1 MIPRV
6 AALLGAAAAMSFG
19 ALAVAIRVALR
30 PGVDPDAASLVT
42 TAVACVLCVVIA
54 AVFGEWSDVPWRDT
68 WPFLVTGTVAPG
80 VTQVLFT
87 RAVGLIGPSRTTIVV
102 GAAPALSAAIAIAF
116 LGEPV
121 RAVLVAGTLLVVGG
135 GTMLAWE
142 RGGLAGLLTL
152 GVVLATAA
160 AVLFA
165 IRDNFVRWAER
176 GNGVPGVVAA
186 ACSLATASVVIAAV
200 VLARGGG
207 VQRMRS
213 AVAPFLLSGLIYGL
227 AYAFLLTGFDHG
239 RVTVVAPLYGTES
252 LWAVV
257 FSVIVL
263 RRSEAVGV
271 RLAAASLLVV
281 AGGALI
287 SGFR

>member
-1 MIPRV
+1 
-6 AALLGAAAAMSFG
+6 MSFG
-19 ALAVAIRVALR
+19 ALAVAIRIALR
-30 PGVDPDAASLVT
+30 GGVDPEAASLVT
-42 TAVACVLCVVIA
+42 TGVACVLCVAIA
-54 AVFGEWSDVPWRDT
+54 AAFGQWSHVPWRDT
-68 WPFLVTGTVAPG
+68 WPFLTTGTVAPG

-116 LGEPV
+116 LGEPA
-121 RAVLVAGTLLVVGG
+121 RTALVIGTLLVVGG

-142 RGGLAGLLTL
+142 RGGPRGLLTV
-152 GVVLATAA
+152 GVLLAGAG

-165 IRDNFVRWAER
+165 VRDNFVRWAER
-176 GNGVPGVVAA
+176 GNDVPGVVAA
-186 ACSLATASVVIAAV
+186 ACSLATASVVIAAIV
-200 VLARGGG
+200 FARGDA
-207 VQRMRS
+207 VMRTQK
-213 AVAPFLLSGLIYGL
+213 AAAPFLLSGLIYGL
-227 AYAFLLTGFDHG
+227 AYAFLLTAFDHG

-257 FSVIVL
+257 FSTAVL
-263 RRSEAVGV
+263 RRTEAVGV